1 MGKSAKTLSLDSQLL
16 VDMEKESTNYDLSVH
31 RMFEAGGV
39 ALLEKIR
46 TGRWPKLD
54 TLIQSVKEP

>member
-1 MGKSAKTLSLDSQLL
+1 MKSGKTLSLDSQLL
-16 VDMEKESTNYDLSVH
+16 VDMEAMGTEYDLSVH

-39 ALLEKIR
+39 ALREKIR
-46 TGRWPKLD
+46 TGRWPSLD